1 MHTYSEAQHL
11 LGLFAFRGAEMQSS
25 DYVPGI
31 SGWKIDIDKDYFE
44 IRGGSER
51 PVRIGNLDKAPSPKA
66 EPQAPDP
73 KPFIVVDGVTY
84 ISGAEVER
92 QAIAK
97 LKLAQGWSVK
107 AALLDGRYVFTGVG
121 VGPRSQVSADQFVT
135 DADSFADVVRKVLRE
150 ELRPGGLLHRNA

>member
-1 MHTYSEAQHL
+1 
-11 LGLFAFRGAEMQSS
+11 MQSS
-25 DYVPGI
+25 VYVPGV
-31 SGWKIDIDKDYFE
+31 SGWKIKFGKDFVE
-44 IRGGSER
+44 FHRDSR
-51 PVRIGNLDKAPSPKA
+51 DPVRIGNLDEAPSPKA
-66 EPQAPDP
+66 EPKAPDP

-92 QAIAK
+92 QTIAK

-135 DADSFADVVRKVLRE
+135 DADSVADVVRKVLRE
-150 ELRPGGLLHRNA
+150 ELRPGGLLHRRV